1 MYTFNWVLT
10 AFRSESYIGSATA
23 LPDRHYRTCG
33 LQILKLSS
41 CTISHRRLQC
51 VSKKRT
57 QVWCYGESVLQK
69 AFLQCLEGRQDLC
82 WTLTKPVSVGFY
94 RDLHRYLRQW
104 PPSRSATKTTVGKF
118 YLFVDVNFKCRR
130 MSSRPDN
137 IYMLVQ
143 RVADSCKLNSEPMY
157 YGLDNTVEQLKG
169 AVSSYQEDLELMSEK
184 VTKQQEALEEMKK
197 QMESAST
204 ELASSRRALSD
215 VTNRLQKATKQ
226 QDTARKQ
233 ASKIQEKLE
242 ATYLDS
248 VHYEDEMHAKNDN
261 LTDLIESL
269 RSEMKSLPVAG
280 SAVVSDGG
288 KFCFDTKDGGRVYTT
303 AVRELYYKLLAD
315 QFASCKNL

>member
-1 MYTFNWVLT
+1 MFPRNV
-10 AFRSESYIGSATA
+10 
-23 LPDRHYRTCG
+23 HKCG
-33 LQILKLSS
+33 V
-41 CTISHRRLQC
+41 T
-51 VSKKRT
+51 
-57 QVWCYGESVLQK
+57 ESVLQK
-69 AFLQCLEGRQDLC
+69 AFLQYLEERQDLC

-118 YLFVDVNFKCRR
+118 YLFVDVNFKCKR

-184 VTKQQEALEEMKK
+184 VTKQQEALEEM
-197 QMESAST
+197 ESAST

-233 ASKIQEKLE
+233 ASKIQR
-242 ATYLDS
+242 
-248 VHYEDEMHAKNDN
+248 
-261 LTDLIESL
+261 SL
-269 RSEMKSLPVAG
+269 K
-280 SAVVSDGG
+280 
-288 KFCFDTKDGGRVYTT
+288 
-303 AVRELYYKLLAD
+303 
-315 QFASCKNL
+315 QHI